1 MALTI
6 GTQLGSYEITA
17 LVGKGGRRP
26 VIDESKL
33 FFERAFA
40 DITVAAEKE
49 NFSGHA
55 ALKGKAVPTVA
66 GARMKYRDGS
76 LVD

>member
-1 MALTI
+1 MSAIET
-6 GTQLGSYEITA
+6 GR
-17 LVGKGGRRP
+17 KGGRRP

-40 DITVAAEKE
+40 DITVAA
-49 NFSGHA
+49 A
-55 ALKGKAVPTVA
+55 PTVA
-66 GARMKYRDGS
+66 GARIKYRDGS